1 MMRTMFMKAK
11 TVPPKPP
18 AKSQLPSLDD
28 TPLAPMTQHV
38 SFADH
43 VNYQS
48 DHPAENEDTE
58 YEADVEEADSIASTK
73 QKMAASSR
81 KRQKLDVP
89 YREQRKQL
97 RIRQLEEKTRALADL
112 EKLLKSK
119 KTTFV
124 GGEQGL
130 QARRA
135 HAIASHLRMVV
146 QNGRQWTDASE
157 RSAETHGFA
166 VKWGGRQLR
175 GWSVHWLQ
183 TRELPK
189 SLKGQHAKVYSLLSN
204 PTVAAELRAYVRSN
218 KWAVNPA
225 KLAQF
230 ARNQLIDTAADQ
242 YLHHIIQEEMPRGLK
257 QYMEI
262 ELFPRIH
269 LKVGRGISLST
280 ARRWLHLEGFRYISH
295 KKGLYFDGHDRPD
308 VLAYRQDYFLPTMKS
323 LESRLVQYVV
333 GDVETE
339 IPPSNFVE
347 RQLVLCSHDESTSQ
361 ANDSCEKSWVLGD
374 EHMLRKKGA
383 GRGLH
388 QSDVICSTIGWLEG
402 ASQTIEYGKNYD
414 GYWTGELF
422 VKQVGQADLS

>member
-1 MMRTMFMKAK
+1 
-11 TVPPKPP
+11 
-18 AKSQLPSLDD
+18 
-28 TPLAPMTQHV
+28 MTQHV

-43 VNYQS
+43 VDYQS

-58 YEADVEEADSIASTK
+58 YEADVEEADSIANTK

-97 RIRQLEEKTRALADL
+97 RIRQLEEKTRALTDL

-280 ARRWLHLEGFRYISH
+280 ARRWLHLE
-295 KKGLYFDGHDRPD
+295 
-308 VLAYRQDYFLPTMKS
+308 
-323 LESRLVQYVV
+323 
-333 GDVETE
+333 
-339 IPPSNFVE
+339 
-347 RQLVLCSHDESTSQ
+347 

-422 VKQVGQADLS
+422 VKQLTEKIIPAFEQAHGPGYQALFMVNNSQGHSAYAEDALLVSRMNVKPGGKQARMHDGWFMRDGHKISQPMIFPCDHSAFPNEPKGIKVILTE